1 MLIFNVYSSQYPI
14 NMKKIL
20 LFAGVLLVAFT
31 ACKKSKV
38 NPDDSVDPS
47 VPTTG
52 SALDKIKD
60 SIILYA
66 REDYYWYNQ
75 LPTYTAF
82 NPRAITGSTDLD
94 ALQTEVDKLSQY
106 AINPATNKPYEYYD
120 RNPGEAKYSFIDE
133 GETSDRLNAVSG
145 DFGFAPFYMPTDVND
160 LRVKY
165 VYTGSPAGLAGVKRG
180 DRIMSING
188 RTALNGTV
196 AANVNFVINAYSKSS
211 TISMQLKRIDSL
223 FTVTLNTSNYK
234 INPVIKH
241 KEFNLGVG
249 KKVGYLVFNSFVSL
263 KSAQDTLSNV
273 FKAFAAD
280 GVTDLVVDLRYN
292 GGGYV
297 ETAEYLAN
305 LIAPSSATGSV
316 MYTAYY
322 NSILTNGNEKLL
334 NKQWRRDDNNKPYN
348 YGQVD
353 YSVSGNTFHFNK
365 QGNLNVQRVY
375 FIVTEA
381 TASASELTIN
391 SLRAVNGLN
400 VQLIGSTTYG
410 KPVGFFDIDIDKYEM
425 YIPEFETKNGKGEGG
440 YYLGMQPGSATYPGK
455 YAIDDLTKDF
465 GDSTE
470 YLLSEALTHVN
481 LGHYSTSTVEI
492 QSINAAKRSTTL
504 LENEINA
511 HTFNGMIVSRH
522 KLKGQ

>member
-1 MLIFNVYSSQYPI
+1 
-14 NMKKIL
+14 MKKIL
-20 LFAGVLLVAFT
+20 LFAGVLLVLFT

-47 VPTTG
+47 VPTNG

-66 REDYYWYNQ
+66 REDYYWYDQ

-94 ALQTEVDKLSQY
+94 ALQTEVNKLSQY
-106 AINPATNKPYEYYD
+106 AINPATSKPYEYYY

-145 DFGFAPFYMPTDVND
+145 DFGFAPFYNPTDVND
-160 LRVKY
+160 LRIKY
-165 VYTGSPAGLAGVKRG
+165 VYTGSPADLAGIKRG
-180 DRIMSING
+180 YRIMSING

-196 AANVNFVINAYSKSS
+196 TANVNFVINAYSESS
-211 TISMQLKRIDSL
+211 TITMQLQRQDNSL

-305 LIAPSSATGSV
+305 LIAPSSASGSV

-322 NSILTNGNEKLL
+322 NSNLTTGNEKTLKLL
-334 NKQWRRDDNNKPYN
+334 AKQWRRDDNNQSYN

-353 YSVSGNTFHFNK
+353 YSVSGNTFHFSK
-365 QGNLNVQRVY
+365 QGTLNVKRVY

-391 SLRAVNGLN
+391 CLRAVSGLN

-440 YYLGMQPGSATYPGK
+440 YYSGMQPATTTYPGK
-455 YAIDDLTKDF
+455 YAVDDLTKDF

-470 YLLSEALTHVN
+470 YLLSEALTNVN
-481 LGHYSTSTVEI
+481 LGHYSTSPVEI
-492 QSINAAKRSTTL
+492 QSINAAKTSTTL
-504 LENEINA
+504 LESKINA
-511 HTFNGMIVSRH
+511 RTFNGMIVSRH
-522 KLKGQ
+522 KLK